1 MKRKIRVSRKRRVR
15 GGGKE
20 EDLLRMIGAPN
31 PHVDEI
37 LEVEFD
43 GKNPM
48 SNVDPKTIYDQF
60 SGISSIYTVS
70 GLYSFIT
77 TFGTAE
83 NNVSNPEFFLLH
95 TEGYRLPNSFLLYMF
110 KNTFLWSMCKT
121 KLPSKSSDG
130 LISITDNIIMK
141 SNIIRTFGTLYM
153 RFKILEETQNK
164 ARKHNSSFDPVKI
177 PEINEI
183 QYLVY
188 LFVNLIL
195 AVIKKFNEWGHNVDR
210 ILIMEIQKLSL
221 VQFNVLFSK
230 VNDGKTEDGY
240 EKLPIT
246 TSTFVNAH
254 DPILLKVYLGI
265 HTYGCIFIKNLFDR
279 AITKLYAVDESLL
292 ADESRVYNEKDFS
305 SVFDKQYP
313 RIGNNTLELELPVL
327 PDPADGAA
335 DGAAHSAASMNSQK
349 PGGGTRRTRRIR
361 RTRRSRV

>member
-1 MKRKIRVSRKRRVR
+1 MKRKIRVSRKKRVR

-20 EDLLRMIGAPN
+20 EDLLRVIGAPN
-31 PHVDEI
+31 PHVNEI

-48 SNVDPKTIYDQF
+48 NSVDPKTMYDQF
-60 SGISSIYTVS
+60 SGISSIYRIS

-83 NNVSNPEFFLLH
+83 NNVSPLDFTTVH
-95 TEGYRLPNSFLLYMF
+95 SEGYRLPNSFLLYMF

-121 KLPSKSSDG
+121 KSPSKDHDE

-153 RFKILEETQNK
+153 RFKILEEIQNK
-164 ARKHNSSFDPVKI
+164 ARIHNKSFDPVNI

-195 AVIKKFNEWGHNVDR
+195 AVTIKKFNEWGQNVDK
-210 ILIMEIQKLSL
+210 ILVMEIQKLSL

-240 EKLPIT
+240 QKLPIT
-246 TSTFVNAH
+246 TSTFVKAH
-254 DPILLKVYLGI
+254 DPILLRVYLGI

-279 AITKLYAVDESLL
+279 AITKLYTVGESLL
-292 ADESRVYNEKDFS
+292 GNKSRVYNEDEFA
-305 SVFDKQYP
+305 SVFNKQYP
-313 RIGNNTLELELPVL
+313 RIGNDTLELELPVL
-327 PDPADGAA
+327 PDRD

-349 PGGGTRRTRRIR
+349 PEGGTRRTRRIR
-361 RTRRSRV
+361 RTRSSRV